1 MMVDA
6 DLFRLDDDE
15 TLELFSRKGN
25 VYCHRFNLQSF
36 GKNAEFLV

>member
-6 DLFRLDDDE
+6 DTFRLDDHE

-25 VYCHRFNLQSF
+25 VNCHRFNLQNF
-36 GKNAEFLV
+36 TENAGYLV